1 MQYTSLSFEAAK
13 ADLIAYVQSKPEK
26 GAWIDFLDSSIGTT
40 FIELAAGVSAFQ
52 SFHDLVTRRE
62 GYLQTAQFRTSV
74 EELAF
79 NRGLMLAP
87 SLAGTITVNMT
98 PVTSFNVAIGDVV
111 GTYDSHTL
119 IAYENKSFSAAVP
132 DDLLCVVGNI
142 NTITKSVAGVA
153 PFQEFD
159 FTLEDA
165 YAASQLELLTID
177 GLVVPLVAELNYL
190 TDYGSD
196 FVLRRISGD
205 KIKIYSGNGTIGYTN
220 ASASTMV
227 YRCISYGVV
236 APDGNAALL
245 VDAALTRY
253 TITTSPAYYM
263 PTEDIRGMA
272 LYYPLDGR
280 IVQDRDYEAVILK
293 YYGGGVVLD
302 IYSYNTNPDQVI
314 NILVDT
320 SLPAGALAGIKALVD
335 LKRGQG
341 ILVTYN
347 IDLLAAGQDLSLS
360 FNIAAQHYS
369 TANLAIIIAY
379 IESLYKYKY
388 MKANVDVSPVQ
399 IAIDI
404 QAMYGIII
412 YPTSYVSVSYTA
424 GEYIKSVTLT
434 ITSV

>member
-1 MQYTSLSFEAAK
+1 
-13 ADLIAYVQSKPEK
+13 
-26 GAWIDFLDSSIGTT
+26 
-40 FIELAAGVSAFQ
+40 
-52 SFHDLVTRRE
+52 
-62 GYLQTAQFRTSV
+62 
-74 EELAF
+74 
-79 NRGLMLAP
+79 
-87 SLAGTITVNMT
+87 
-98 PVTSFNVAIGDVV
+98 
-111 GTYDSHTL
+111 
-119 IAYENKSFSAAVP
+119 
-132 DDLLCVVGNI
+132 VVGNI

-245 VDAALTRY
+245 VDAALTSY

-320 SLPAGALAGIKALVD
+320 SLPAGTLAEIQALVD

-347 IDLLAAGQDLSLS
+347 TDLLAAGQDLPLS
-360 FNIAAQHYS
+360 FNIASQHYS
-369 TANLAIIIAY
+369 TANLAIITAY

-399 IAIDI
+399 LAIDI
-404 QAMYGIII
+404 QAMYGIVI
-412 YPTSYVSVSYTA
+412 YPTSYASVSYTA
-424 GEYIKSVTLT
+424 GEYIKTVSLT